1 MSTFDL
7 AIPGGGSDDTW
18 EELKKILNTIIRK
31 RLCDLRLLRLR
42 NAVFTRSCNA
52 IPLILRTSLESAAKT
67 AIEHANGYSRWLL
80 QVMVLIVDQTIDEIA
95 AERQIMIAC
104 PRPRTVDVLSH
115 GAAPLDHQES
125 REHDP
130 AEIAEFK
137 QLEEI
142 LMSALDRLSLEK
154 GYAFLMKINGFS
166 LTEIMTSQGISR
178 STAYDQIKDTKEA
191 LFEVLKD
198 YRER

>member
-7 AIPGGGSDDTW
+7 VIPGGGSDDTW
-18 EELKKILNTIIRK
+18 EELKKILNTIIRR
-31 RLCDLRLLRLR
+31 RLCNLRLLKLR
-42 NAVFTRSCNA
+42 NAVFTRSCKV

-67 AIEHANGYSRWLL
+67 AVEHTNGFASWPVQL
-80 QVMVLIVDQTIDEIA
+80 MVLVVDQTIDEIA

-115 GAAPLDHQES
+115 GAATLDHQKS
-125 REHDP
+125 REQDP
-130 AEIAEFK
+130 AEIAELK

-142 LMSALDRLSLEK
+142 LMRALDRLSVK
-154 GYAFLMKINGFS
+154 NGNAFLMKMNGSS
-166 LTEIMTSQGISR
+166 LDEIMTSQGISR
-178 STAYDQIKDTKEA
+178 STAYNQIRDTKEA